1 MSKFVDLPDHGF
13 MLNPKKMSAGL
24 FSEFSPS
31 DKTSWQKMA
40 LTELKGKVQ
49 ILSQWQPAAGLIF
62 DPYLTRHQLDEDKLI
77 GMQNAQRKNAGWINM
92 PATRFTEAKQTNLLL
107 KDALQNGADA
117 VLIDLTGIPVDR
129 CELPKLLH
137 GIRLSDHAVFLNS
150 AEDSE
155 RLFTEISK
163 HAGYYLKGGIAFDP
177 LAAWMRTGN
186 AFEPY
191 FDRIARLITHTRNM
205 REFRPS
211 MVETHIYHNSG
222 ADPVQELAFT
232 IASAATHMDL
242 LTGRGLSPLLAFNRT
257 FVSVSVGTQ
266 HLTEIAKLRALRLLL
281 QSISRAYKLP
291 DELCVPFI
299 HASTSEFYQTAES
312 AHTNIVRATSE
323 AMSAVIGGCDALT
336 VLSHDQQIKTPD
348 AFSARV
354 ARNVSSVMAAESLL
368 DRVADPAAGSYA
380 LEDMSVKLAEAA
392 WAKFVEIEE
401 QGGLV
406 RCFENGII
414 QRQLRESLQE
424 KADLLHSGQVMVG
437 VNRFCE
443 APRVAKSESAAPEQ
457 SRLRDHNLSTYFH
470 AHTSFGDEA

>member
-1 MSKFVDLPDHGF
+1 
-13 MLNPKKMSAGL
+13 MSAGL

-31 DKTSWQKMA
+31 DKASWEKLA
-40 LTELKGKVQ
+40 LTELKGKAQV
-49 ILSQWQPAAGLIF
+49 LSQWQPAAGLIF
-62 DPYLTRHQLDEDKLI
+62 DPYLTRQQLDEPKFAA
-77 GMQNAQRKNAGWINM
+77 MQNAQRKNAGWINM
-92 PATRFTEAKQTNLLL
+92 PVTRFTEAKETNLLL
-107 KDALQNGADA
+107 KHALQNGADA
-117 VLIDLTGIPVDR
+117 ILVDLTGIPVDR
-129 CELPKLLH
+129 CEFPKLLH

-155 RLFTEISK
+155 MLFGEISK

-186 AFEPY
+186 AFEQY
-191 FDRIARLITHTRNM
+191 FDRLARLITHTRNM

-211 MVETHIYHNSG
+211 MVETHIYHNNG

-281 QSISRAYKLP
+281 QRISRAYKLP

-312 AHTNIVRATSE
+312 VHTNMVRATSE
-323 AMSAVIGGCDALT
+323 AISAVIGGCDALT
-336 VLSHDQQIKTPD
+336 VLSHDQQIQTAD
-348 AFSARV
+348 AFSARA

-368 DRVADPAAGSYA
+368 DKVADPAAGSYA

-392 WAKFVEIEE
+392 WAKFMEIEE
-401 QGGLV
+401 QGGLI

-414 QRQLRESLQE
+414 QKQLSKSLQE
-424 KADLLHSGQVMVG
+424 KTDLLHSGQVMVG
-437 VNRFCE
+437 VNKFRE
-443 APRVAKSESAAPEQ
+443 VPYAAKSETAATEH
-457 SRLRDHNLSTYFH
+457 SRLRDHNLATYFH
-470 AHTSFGDEA
+470 AHTSLGHEA